1 MYAGAALAQ
10 AWPSRPLTIISPYSA
25 GGITDILCR
34 IVGDELAKLLGQPV
48 LVENRTGAGGAIAM
62 QAAARAPAD
71 GYTLVM
77 GGSAV
82 STILPALSTVTY
94 DPVKDFEPVAYVAAL
109 PIMLVASPSVPATNL
124 KEFVAYAKANSA
136 SLNCGH
142 HGMGTGTHLACVQFA
157 RLIGRTI
164 ADIPYKG
171 APQVNSDLLANR
183 VQFYFGTLPTEIGYV
198 RAGKLR
204 SYGVASALR
213 VDSAPEIPTLA
224 EQGIA
229 GMNLDTWNALY
240 VPAGTPKA
248 IVARLSAEVQKILAM
263 PDVRKRIE
271 ATGSI
276 LHPSTAEDLR
286 RMTAEEFEQYRRLAT
301 ETKIHLD

>member
-1 MYAGAALAQ
+1 
-10 AWPSRPLTIISPYSA
+10 
-25 GGITDILCR
+25 
-34 IVGDELAKLLGQPV
+34 
-48 LVENRTGAGGAIAM
+48 
-62 QAAARAPAD
+62 
-71 GYTLVM
+71 
-77 GGSAV
+77 
-82 STILPALSTVTY
+82 
-94 DPVKDFEPVAYVAAL
+94 
-109 PIMLVASPSVPATNL
+109 
-124 KEFVAYAKANSA
+124 
-136 SLNCGH
+136 
-142 HGMGTGTHLACVQFA
+142 
-157 RLIGRTI
+157 
-164 ADIPYKG
+164 
-171 APQVNSDLLANR
+171 
-183 VQFYFGTLPTEIGYV
+183 
-198 RAGKLR
+198 
-204 SYGVASALR
+204 LR